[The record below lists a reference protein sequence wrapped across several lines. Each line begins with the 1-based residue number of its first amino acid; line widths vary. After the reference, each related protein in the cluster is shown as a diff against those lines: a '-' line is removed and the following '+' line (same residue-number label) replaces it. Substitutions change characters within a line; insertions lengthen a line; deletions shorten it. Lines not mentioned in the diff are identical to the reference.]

1 MKKLA
6 KIYEHLLYILPAVLF
21 CSYYPVISLGTTASM
36 NLELSLPLI
45 WLVLFD
51 LISLILLFIII
62 KPGKNYPGITDR
74 KFFLLSLFPF
84 FATISIFWSPNPLR
98 ATLTAGIIWLLFF
111 AIFSLI
117 FLAPKIL
124 GNHRKIRPTF
134 LKICQISTIIICAW
148 CWLQCLLDVFGVS
161 RQITLMCLGCTS
173 TAFGF
178 PHPNGFAIEPQFMG
192 NLLLAPALYSL
203 YQLLHDFSKP
213 KLAFSLFTVATLF
226 LTFSRGAIYAFAVA
240 AIFLIIITIIQQKTA
255 RPLLTIIPLVASFLF
270 TLNAQ
275 GVFSALSV
283 TDDTY
288 CSGIAKSIS
297 HLSLGLIDFTERPTD
312 LSAYQTSE
320 NSPSETT
327 KISSTFDGY
336 VEESTTIRLDLT
348 AAALTVWRQNPATI
362 LIGTGLGGAGTALY
376 SAGLTGSPKEIVQNQ
391 YASLLLET
399 GLVGIATIIIA
410 VVIILGAVKNS
421 THTSLIT
428 AILLAYALALF
439 FFAGLPNAL
448 HVYLA
453 PSLFL
458 SKHKFVIE

>member
-6 KIYEHLLYILPAVLF
+6 KIYEYLLYSLPAALF
-21 CSYYPVISLGTTASM
+21 FSYYPIISLGTTSSM

-51 LISLILLFIII
+51 LTALILFFTII

-84 FATISIFWSPNPLR
+84 FATVSIFWSPNPLR
-98 ATLTAGIIWLLFF
+98 ATLTAGVIWLLFF
-111 AIFSLI
+111 AIFAII
-117 FLAPKIL
+117 FLTPRIIKNL
-124 GNHRKIRPTF
+124 QFSKVFRKV
-134 LKICQISTIIICAW
+134 CQISVIVICSW
-148 CWLQCLLDVFGVS
+148 CWLQCLLDALGVS
-161 RQITLMCLGCTS
+161 RELTLMCLGCTS
-173 TAFGF
+173 AAFGF

-203 YQLLHDFSKP
+203 YQLLHNFSKS

-240 AIFLIIITIIQQKTA
+240 AVFLIIITIIQQKTA
-255 RPLLTIIPLVASFLF
+255 RPLLVIIPLVASFLF

-275 GVFSALSV
+275 GIFSALSI

-288 CSGIAKSIS
+288 CSGIAKSIN
-297 HLSLGLIDFTERPTD
+297 HLSLGLIDFTEKTPD
-312 LSAYQTSE
+312 SSAYQTSE
-320 NSPSETT
+320 NSPSETA

-336 VEESTTIRLDLT
+336 VEESTIIRLDLT

-376 SAGLTGSPKEIVQNQ
+376 NAGLTGSPKEIVQNQ

-410 VVIILGAVKNS
+410 AIIIFGAIKKS
-421 THTSLIT
+421 THTSLL
-428 AILLAYALALF
+428 AAVLLAYALTLF

-448 HVYLA
+448 HIYLA